1 MPRAKRAQERAQLR
15 QCRLVLVQCCAA
27 AALRRPLVQQ
37 CGTRRALD
45 GMLTCRLIAAAQV
58 CIAHTPPMPLLP
70 AESKFWVEKIRLRL
84 HSTERPPG
92 ALTVSQARRGLT
104 PSRRVALIM
113 APSRAGGAHGCRL
126 ARASV
131 RHRGANA
138 PMRARSYRALLA
150 ITCNFD
156 KNPQTPDSRFR
167 LHIKWRRGR

>member
-1 MPRAKRAQERAQLR
+1 MHRAKRARERAQLR

-92 ALTVSQARRGLT
+92 ALTESQGHDA
-104 PSRRVALIM
+104 A
-113 APSRAGGAHGCRL
+113 
-126 ARASV
+126 
-131 RHRGANA
+131 
-138 PMRARSYRALLA
+138 
-150 ITCNFD
+150 
-156 KNPQTPDSRFR
+156 
-167 LHIKWRRGR
+167 